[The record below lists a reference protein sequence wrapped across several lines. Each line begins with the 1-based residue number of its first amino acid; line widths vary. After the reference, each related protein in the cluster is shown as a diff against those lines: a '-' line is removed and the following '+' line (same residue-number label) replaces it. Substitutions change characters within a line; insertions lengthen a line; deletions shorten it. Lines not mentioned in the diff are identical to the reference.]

1 MTRTPLAIVNK
12 AWRHHVVRHGTVDSQ
27 AYTFASSIDG
37 TAPCGDAS
45 SLWPQACGMP
55 TRGLGCWKA
64 RAGLVPVPSSARTL
78 GLPPT
83 PAEALAALRQ
93 QLDHTYRAV
102 AANLPHNDA
111 VRIEPTDG
119 QEELV
124 VSAWTSWRSPPRWW
138 PYARR

>member
-1 MTRTPLAIVNK
+1 MAPLIPGLHLCVLDRWHRALRRRERFV
-12 AWRHHVVRHGTVDSQ
+12 APSVRYADPRLGLLEGEGW
-27 AYTFASSIDG
+27 AS
-37 TAPCGDAS
+37 
-45 SLWPQACGMP
+45 
-55 TRGLGCWKA
+55 A
-64 RAGLVPVPSSARTL
+64 RPFICRTL

-124 VSAWTSWRSPPRWW
+124 VSALDKLEEPPRWW